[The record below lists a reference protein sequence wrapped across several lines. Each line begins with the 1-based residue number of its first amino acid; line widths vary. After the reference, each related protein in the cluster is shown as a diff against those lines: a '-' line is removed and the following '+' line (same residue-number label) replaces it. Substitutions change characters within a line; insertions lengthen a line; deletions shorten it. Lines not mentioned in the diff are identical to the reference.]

1 MTITTAQSIDNP
13 LWSGAFAGT
22 LTVNRELGPQ
32 QRVSPIG
39 ATAITVGINLSIANP
54 SNTTG
59 APNITAGF
67 DPSVIFALSVKLRTT
82 GQIWPCGYS

>member
-13 LWSGAFAGT
+13 QWSGNFAGSI
-22 LTVNRELGPQ
+22 TVNRELGPQ
-32 QRVSPIG
+32 QTVSPIG
-39 ATAITVGINLSIANP
+39 ATAIAVGVNLSIANP
-54 SNTTG
+54 TNTTG

-82 GQIWPCGYS
+82 GQIWPCGYG